1 MFQSHFIES
10 VQNVPVD
17 LFICFELVC
26 LIENTGLSLILS
38 YHSTPPARH
47 GNAENVSIWWRHHA
61 NEIYLEKGRLSPDM
75 AIAI

>member
-1 MFQSHFIES
+1 MFQRHFIES

-26 LIENTGLSLILS
+26 LIENTGLSLIVS

-47 GNAENVSIWWRHHA
+47 GNAENVSI
-61 NEIYLEKGRLSPDM
+61 
-75 AIAI
+75 